1 MTRRPREEP
10 MSPQAAQA
18 FLDGLPRM
26 RAALLKSR
34 HILGPVAYARHM
46 HELDTE
52 ERDAKAILRR
62 AELRV
67 IAGTTLDE

>member
-1 MTRRPREEP
+1 MTRRLHQAS

-26 RAALLKSR
+26 RAALFNSR
-34 HILGPVAYARHM
+34 RIFGPVAYARHM

-52 ERDAKAILRR
+52 ERDAKVILRR
-62 AELRV
+62 AQLRV
-67 IAGTTLDE
+67 VAGTALDE